1 MPDGYRRRPQVLESP
16 YLGIG
21 AGLGGILSSYFM
33 AKRGKKEAEIENVGR
48 VFQRATLTG
57 DPEPIRILLEENP
70 EAAEAFRAR
79 TGIDIFRMALPEMDM
94 PEKMEIGEP
103 SGIPP
108 FPQAPEEATGIPP
121 EYPFPQVPP
130 AVVQAPQPT
139 MAPKDIPYPVEPQG
153 VQARVMQEQIAGR
166 GAELPEALQKPEPSP
181 LSLLI
186 KDYKGI
192 GTTLESLPTQR
203 LKQAFLQATE
213 EHMPQGFPTEYTGL
227 AVEPPSP
234 KDIELMNKL
243 YAMSPEE
250 RETWRTTG
258 IAPFRA
264 PRAPE
269 TPEMRM
275 TIAEYIKAYGQPAGA
290 EGQAARD
297 ADWVAFLES
306 DGATIPQRA
315 PTIQSDKNTEVSLFN
330 RSFEIAMLTGES
342 QPEVYQQL
350 VANTYDSKEYLVEK
364 KKSDEI
370 RMLRWMLMDAYK
382 VGDDTEAKKM
392 LQRISVLTGIPYEP
406 RRNIKEQILDFL
418 RGTQK
423 YASPSVPELETESDF
438 DRAFK
443 QR

>member
-1 MPDGYRRRPQVLESP
+1 MPNGYGRRAQVLPSP

-21 AGLGGILSSYFM
+21 AGLSGILGSYFQ

-57 DPEPIRILLEENP
+57 DKEPIQTLIEENP

-94 PEKMEIGEP
+94 PEKIELGEP
-103 SGIPP
+103 SGVPP

-139 MAPKDIPYPVEPQG
+139 MAPKDIPYPTEPQG
-153 VQARVMQEQIAGR
+153 VGARVMQEQIAGR
-166 GAELPEALQKPEPSP
+166 GEGVPEALQKPEPSP

-213 EHMPQGFPTEYTGL
+213 EHMPQGFPTEYTGV
-227 AVEPPSP
+227 AEEPPTP
-234 KDIELMNKL
+234 REIELMNKL
-243 YAMSPEE
+243 YDMSPEE
-250 RETWRTTG
+250 RETWRTTR
-258 IAPFRA
+258 IAPMRE
-264 PRAPE
+264 PKQPE
-269 TPEMRM
+269 TEEMRM
-275 TIAEYIKAYGQPAGA
+275 TIAEFIKAYPEATD
-290 EGQAARD
+290 EE
-297 ADWVAFLES
+297 WITFLES
-306 DGATIPQRA
+306 NGATAPQRA
-315 PTIQSDKNTEVSLFN
+315 PRIQTDKNTEVSLFN

-342 QPEVYQQL
+342 QSEVYQQL
-350 VANTYDSKEYLVEK
+350 VANTYESTKYLVEK
-364 KKSDEI
+364 RKSDEI
-370 RMLRWMLMDAYK
+370 RMLRMMLMDSYK
-382 VGDDTEAKKM
+382 VGDEKEAKVM

-406 RRNIKEQILDFL
+406 TRNIKEQILDFL

-423 YASPSVPELETESDF
+423 YAAPGVPEPETKSDF
-438 DRAFK
+438 DRAFE
-443 QR
+443 RR